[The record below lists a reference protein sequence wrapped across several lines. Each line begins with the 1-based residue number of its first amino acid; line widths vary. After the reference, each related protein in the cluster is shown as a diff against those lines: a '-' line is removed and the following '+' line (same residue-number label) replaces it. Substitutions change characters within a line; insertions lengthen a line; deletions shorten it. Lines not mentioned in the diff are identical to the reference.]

1 MKLKRVP
8 LILDWSHNDGPPTA
22 HTRTQAQQ
30 LGHTEPG
37 PVAAEGAAR
46 RPDFPP
52 PARAS
57 PGLSEAKAPKARE
70 RESVTVLSDTRC
82 RGSKDAQ
89 HHCQGQTQM
98 QFTRSDSKS
107 RHLPLLRPCSGP
119 RGASDTGDRAWAATR
134 SAWGREARRGRH
146 SLVASCSMAQ
156 RTFFAVSS
164 NSFCLLL
171 VSFAWK

>member
-1 MKLKRVP
+1 M
-8 LILDWSHNDGPPTA
+8 TA
-22 HTRTQAQQ
+22 RRLHTHELRLNSQGTRSRDPS
-30 LGHTEPG
+30 LRS
-37 PVAAEGAAR
+37 AAR
-46 RPDFPP
+46 SPQTRLPA

-57 PGLSEAKAPKARE
+57 PGLSKAKAPKARE
-70 RESVTVLSDTRC
+70 RESVTELSDTRC
-82 RGSKDAQ
+82 RGSDDTQ

-107 RHLPLLRPCSGP
+107 PHLPLLRLCSGP
-119 RGASDTGDRAWAATR
+119 RGAGDTGDRAWAAMQ

-146 SLVASCSMAQ
+146 SVVASCSMAQ